1 MDNKK
6 LIEVLLF
13 SSPEPLTQV
22 KLNQI
27 LFDGESIDLK
37 STIELLNLDYTKEGK
52 GLKIEK
58 ISGGYQLLSHSEY
71 HLYIQRLFS
80 KGKKVRL
87 SRAALETLSII
98 TYKQP
103 MTRIEIESIRG
114 VECGG
119 VIKTLIEREL
129 VTIKGRDVGMGRA
142 LLYGTTQRF
151 LEVFGLNHLSDLPK
165 LKEID
170 LLMGDGE
177 NPTEQTNEIK

>member
-6 LIEVLLF
+6 LVEVLLF
-13 SSPEPLTQV
+13 SSPEPLTQG

-37 STIELLNLDYTKEGK
+37 SVVEALNADYTYKGK

-58 ISGGYQLLSHSEY
+58 IGGGYQFLSLPEY
-71 HLYIQRLFS
+71 HLYIQRLFN
-80 KGKKVRL
+80 KAKKVKL
-87 SRAALETLSII
+87 SNPALEALSII
-98 TYKQP
+98 AYKQP
-103 MTRIEIESIRG
+103 LPRVEIESIRG

-129 VTIKGRDVGMGRA
+129 VTIKGRDGGMGRA

-151 LEVFGLNHLSDLPK
+151 LELFGLNHLSDLPK

-170 LLMGDGE
+170 LLMNDGE
-177 NPTEQTNEIK
+177 IPTEKLDETK